1 MVDSIPSF
9 KIEAQ
14 ASVDI
19 KEEDKEFVEGI
30 HIKYHGDGD
39 IDPPTTY
46 EVNQD
51 FRKWRKA
58 NLFMI
63 FFLLIH
69 TGSHSSG

>member
-46 EVNQD
+46 EVRVNQD
-51 FRKWRKA
+51 FNK
-58 NLFMI
+58 
-63 FFLLIH
+63 
-69 TGSHSSG
+69 

>member
-1 MVDSIPSF
+1 MFFSKGKLRVLVDSIPSF

-19 KEEDKEFVEGI
+19 KEEDKEFTEDI

-46 EVNQD
+46 EVCNRG
-51 FRKWRKA
+51 FK
-58 NLFMI
+58 
-63 FFLLIH
+63 
-69 TGSHSSG
+69 